1 MNQEVVLDIQSV
13 TKEYKLFKSAQARLL
28 YSLGIKRF
36 KPTIFYANQDITFN
50 VKKGEVIGIIG
61 SNGAGKSTLL
71 KMITGVAYPNQGTI
85 TVNGK
90 ISSLLELGTGF
101 NMDLSGM
108 ENIYFQGDLAGIKRE
123 DMEKRVP
130 EILSF
135 ADIGDFINQ
144 PVKNYSSGMFAR
156 LAFSVAINIEPDILI
171 VDEILSVGDALFQ
184 LKCIEKIK
192 EFSERGVT
200 ILFVTHNIM
209 SLAGFCNRA
218 VWLENGQVKQIGEVD
233 DVVQQY
239 LISVGSSN
247 IDGEVTFG
255 GDVMN
260 FERITFPKCNPRK
273 LSTDDDIDFTVAFK
287 SNMPVKNARVY
298 VGVKMS
304 GIELRDVISYRNI
317 YDIDG
322 EFQLQ
327 FHIPKASL
335 NTGEYEVVVGVSDEK
350 TIQHFVLGS
359 VAKLHIKNDNPRFAN
374 QEGMLLTDMKVEVVE

>member
-1 MNQEVVLDIQSV
+1 MNQEVVIDIQSV

-28 YSLGIKRF
+28 YSIGFKRF
-36 KPTIFYANQDITFN
+36 KPTIFYANQDVTFD

-71 KMITGVAYPNQGTI
+71 KMITGVSYPNHGEI
-85 TVNGK
+85 KVNGK

-123 DMEKRVP
+123 EMEKRVP
-130 EILSF
+130 DILSF

-192 EFSERGVT
+192 EFSEQGVT

-209 SLAGFCNRA
+209 SLAGFCDRA
-218 VWLENGQVKQIGEVD
+218 VWLERGTVKQIGEVD
-233 DVVQQY
+233 EVVQQY
-239 LISVGSSN
+239 LISVGTSDS
-247 IDGEVTFG
+247 EEQATFG
-255 GDVMN
+255 GEVMK
-260 FERITFPKCNPRK
+260 FENIDFHNCAPLHLT
-273 LSTDDDIDFTVAFK
+273 TDSDIDFTVTLK
-287 SNMPVKNARVY
+287 SNMPVPKARVY
-298 VGVKMS
+298 IGVKMS
-304 GIELRDVISYRNI
+304 GIELRDVISYRNM

-322 EFQLQ
+322 EFKL
-327 FHIPKASL
+327 HLTIPRESL
-335 NTGEYEVVVGVSDEK
+335 NSGEYDIVVGVSDEK
-350 TIQHFVLGS
+350 TIQHFVMGV
-359 VAKLHIKNDNPRFAN
+359 VAKMKIKNNNPKFAN
-374 QEGMLLTDMKVEVVE
+374 QEGMILADMKVEVH

>member
-1 MNQEVVLDIQSV
+1 MNQDVVIDIQSV

-28 YSLGIKRF
+28 YSIGFKKF
-36 KPTIFYANQDITFN
+36 KPTIFYANKDVTFN

-71 KMITGVAYPNQGTI
+71 KMITGVAYPNSGEI
-85 TVNGK
+85 KVHGK

-123 DMEKRVP
+123 EMEARIDT
-130 EILSF
+130 ILEF
-135 ADIGDFINQ
+135 ADIGEFIHQ

-192 EFSERGVT
+192 EFSRKGVT

-209 SLAGFCNRA
+209 SLAGFCDRA
-218 VWLENGQVKQIGEVD
+218 VWLDSGKVRQIGEVD
-233 DVVQQY
+233 PVVQQY
-239 LISVGSSN
+239 LIAVGTS
-247 IDGEVTFG
+247 GESEGAIG
-255 GDVMN
+255 GDVMR
-260 FERITFPKCNPRK
+260 FDSIDFFGQNPLK
-273 LSTDDDIDFTVAFK
+273 LTTDDDIHFK
-287 SNMPVKNARVY
+287 IRIESMMPVDKARVY
-298 VGVKMS
+298 VGIKMN
-304 GIELRDVISYRNI
+304 GIELRDTISYRNI

-322 EFQLQ
+322 GFELT
-327 FHIPKASL
+327 IRVPKHSL
-335 NTGEYEVVVGVSDEK
+335 NTGEYSVVVGVSDEK
-350 TIQHFVLGS
+350 TIQHFVMGV
-359 VAKLHIKNDNPRFAN
+359 VAKLQIKNSNAKFAN
-374 QEGMLLTDMKVEVVE
+374 QEGMLLTDMTVEVI

>member
-1 MNQEVVLDIQSV
+1 MSQDVVIDIQSV

-28 YSLGIKRF
+28 YSLGFKKF
-36 KPTIFYANQDITFN
+36 KPTLFYANKDVTFN

-71 KMITGVAYPNQGTI
+71 KMITGVAYPNQGKI
-85 TVNGK
+85 DVHGK

-101 NMDLSGM
+101 NMDLSGI

-123 DMEKRVP
+123 EMEKRVAP
-130 EILSF
+130 ILEF
-135 ADIGDFINQ
+135 ADIGDFIHQ

-192 EFSERGVT
+192 EFSAKGVT

-209 SLAGFCNRA
+209 SLAGFCDRA
-218 VWLENGQVKQIGEVD
+218 VWLDNGQVKQIGNVD

-239 LISVGSSN
+239 LTAVGTS
-247 IDGEVTFG
+247 GESEGVVG
-255 GDVMN
+255 GDVMR
-260 FERITFPKCNPRK
+260 FEHIDFPNCDPLHLK
-273 LSTDDDIDFTVAFK
+273 TDDNIYFDVHLK
-287 SNMPVKNARVY
+287 SMMPVQKARVY
-298 VGVKMS
+298 IGIKMA

-322 EFQLQ
+322 EFKISLE
-327 FHIPKASL
+327 IPKHTL
-335 NTGEYEVVVGVSDEK
+335 NSGEYDIVVGVSDEK
-350 TIQHFVLGS
+350 TIQHFVMGV
-359 VAKLHIKNDNPRFAN
+359 VAKLRIKNENPMFAN
-374 QEGMLLTDMKVEVVE
+374 QEGMLLTYMKVEVTK